1 MSALDFARARAG
13 KSMPAKIAMMAM
25 TTSSS
30 MRVKPRK
37 QPVDDRVNL
46 DGFLIFYFA
55 NSFSM
60 HKPAIFSKRRRTSS
74 F

>member
-1 MSALDFARARAG
+1 MQLVVSALDFARARAG

-37 QPVDDRVNL
+37 QPVDDRGNL
-46 DGFLIFYFA
+46 DGFLMF
-55 NSFSM
+55 
-60 HKPAIFSKRRRTSS
+60 
-74 F
+74 